1 MKYYLA
7 APVVTDSDHI
17 KHEVGKV
24 YEQLVDAFGVSNVY
38 RPGLHKV
45 PNEWGI
51 TMEMWGQCVFTMD
64 VIAIDQAEWIVLC
77 NFGRTGLTTGTAWE
91 CGYAFA
97 KGKKILVID
106 MPGVKESSLMVTGCA
121 ANRVDYLSF
130 ISKTFSTN
138 DIFVERGKLPANQT
152 LN

>member
-1 MKYYLA
+1 M
-7 APVVTDSDHI
+7 TDSQTKLKIDH
-17 KHEVGKV
+17 V
-24 YEQLVDAFGVSNVY
+24 YEALCEANGKENVY

-45 PNEWGI
+45 PNAWGI
-51 TMEMWGQCVFTMD
+51 TMDTWGQCVFTMD
-64 VIAIDQAEWIVLC
+64 VVAIDQAEWIVLC
-77 NFGRTGLTTGTAWE
+77 NFGRNGLTTGTAWE

-121 ANRVDYLSF
+121 SNRVGYFLF
-130 ISKTFSTN
+130 ISKPSSVKNAF
-138 DIFVERGKLPANQT
+138 IERGRLAAEQI